1 MTSKFFAKVSSMDNR
16 LTTIT
21 TKNMSGFN
29 YHGAT
34 KTQPPQAILV
44 DFHLNFSITP
54 PLLVLVKSLGY
65 LIDLVKNY
73 IL

>member
-1 MTSKFFAKVSSMDNR
+1 MDNR

-21 TKNMSGFN
+21 TKNMSAFN

-34 KTQPPQAILV
+34 QTQLPQAILV
-44 DFHLNFSITP
+44 DIHLNFSINP

-65 LIDLVKNY
+65 LINLVNNS
-73 IL
+73 I

>member
-1 MTSKFFAKVSSMDNR
+1 
-16 LTTIT
+16 
-21 TKNMSGFN
+21 MSGFN

-44 DFHLNFSITP
+44 DFHLNFSINP

-65 LIDLVKNY
+65 LINLVNNP
-73 IL
+73 I